1 MNISSK
7 RAEYVALTSLVVS
20 IIFFVVV
27 WVAGALSKAFAV
39 SALSWQIL
47 GGGLIWLVL
56 VILFHQRS
64 LAEQEKLDMAQL
76 ARTEHGDTIFQ
87 SGGERAEL
95 FAVAGKRLVILEKW
109 FVPIFG
115 VLIAVYEIIIGF
127 YLFRKASVSIDTEL
141 KHPQLIAVFMIF
153 VAFVGFLIS
162 RYATGMSTQE
172 KWKPLRAG
180 ASSFVGTAIL
190 AFCLAVSLSLAQFKI
205 NVVINVFGW
214 VIPVLIIVLGVEI
227 SLNSI
232 FDIYRPRIAG
242 QYSRSAFDSRLLG
255 LFSESGGIFHTFAST
270 IDYQFGFKVSQTWF
284 YKLLEKAIIPLM
296 VFSVVTLYLLSC
308 VVIVDAGEQAIIE
321 HFGSYSYSNG
331 GREVGPGLHWKL
343 PWPFD
348 IAYNYPIRKVQEINI
363 GFVEETEEGGEKK
376 ATNKPLLW
384 GEEHYEKEYDLLVAS
399 EAQGGGDEKGSV
411 PVSIVRAAVPVQYTV
426 KDLKSFLYNHND
438 SEKMLEAICYR
449 ELVRYAA
456 SAKIETW
463 DERTDDIKVR
473 SSLLGAGRKDAAQE
487 LTKRIQASADRMELG
502 VEIVF
507 LGLQGVHPPP
517 KVAEDYQKVIGSVQG
532 RQADILNAL
541 AERNNI
547 LASLTGSVWQSNELY
562 ILAREYQQAKEEGI
576 AGRIAE
582 VRERLNEAYL
592 SAKGDIFKTLSE
604 AESYAFERA
613 KIAEADGNRFHDQI
627 LAYEASPEIYKR
639 QQRLSM
645 LEEALEKTRKYV
657 IIADES
663 DSQVF
668 IIDLKEKLA
677 PDLYDLGLES
687 PGQGK

>member
-7 RAEYVALTSLVVS
+7 RAEYVALTGLVVS

-47 GGGLIWLVL
+47 GGALIWLVL

-87 SGGERAEL
+87 SGGERADL

-115 VLIAVYEIIIGF
+115 VLIAVYEIIIGV
-127 YLFRKASVSIDTEL
+127 YLFRKASVSIDSEL
-141 KHPQLIAVFMIF
+141 NRPQLIAVFMILVSF
-153 VAFVGFLIS
+153 VSFLIS

-190 AFCLAVSLSLAQFKI
+190 AFGLAVSLSLAQFKI
-205 NVVINVFGW
+205 EVGVNVFGW
-214 VIPVLIIVLGVEI
+214 VIPILIIVLGIEI
-227 SLNSI
+227 SLNSVL
-232 FDIYRPRIAG
+232 DIYRPRIAG

-255 LFSESGGIFHTFAST
+255 LFSEPGGILHTFAST

-284 YKLLEKAIIPLM
+284 YKLLEKAIIPLV
-296 VFSVVTLYLLSC
+296 VFSIVTLYLLSC
-308 VVIVDAGEQAIIE
+308 IVIVNPGEQAIIE
-321 HFGSYSYSNG
+321 HFGSYSDSHG

-348 IAYNYPIRKVQEINI
+348 IAYNYPIRKVQQVNI

-376 ATNKPLLW
+376 DANKPLLW
-384 GEEHYEKEYDLLVAS
+384 GEEHYEEEYNLLVAS

-411 PVSIVRAAVPVQYTV
+411 PVSIVRAAFPVQYRI
-426 KDLKSFLYNHND
+426 KDLKSFLYNHAD
-438 SEKMLEAICYR
+438 SEEMLEAICYR

-456 SAKIETW
+456 SAKIET
-463 DERTDDIKVR
+463 EDDRGSDTNVR
-473 SSLLGAGRKDAAQE
+473 SSLLGAGRKVAAQE
-487 LTKRIQASADRMELG
+487 LTERIQASADRMALG

-517 KVAEDYQKVIGSVQG
+517 EVAEDYQKVIGAVQG
-532 RQADILNAL
+532 RQADILNAR

-562 ILAREYQQAKEEGI
+562 ALAREYQQAKEEGG

-582 VRERLNEAYL
+582 VREKLNEAYL
-592 SAKGDIFKTLSE
+592 NANGDIFKTLSE
-604 AESYAFERA
+604 AKSYAFERA

-627 LAYEASPEIYKR
+627 LAYKASPEIYKH

-668 IIDLKEKLA
+668 IIDLKEKLS
-677 PDLYDLGLES
+677 PDLYDLGLET
-687 PGQGK
+687 P

>member
-115 VLIAVYEIIIGF
+115 VLIAVYEIIIGV
-127 YLFRKASVSIDTEL
+127 YLFRKASVSIDSEL
-141 KHPQLIAVFMIF
+141 NHPQLIAVFMIF
-153 VAFVGFLIS
+153 VSFVSFLIS

-296 VFSVVTLYLLSC
+296 VFSIVTLYLLSC
-308 VVIVDAGEQAIIE
+308 VVIVNPGEQAIIE

-348 IAYNYPIRKVQEINI
+348 IAYNYPIRKVQQVNI
-363 GFVEETEEGGEKK
+363 GFVEETEEDGEKK
-376 ATNKPLLW
+376 DANKPLLW
-384 GEEHYEKEYDLLVAS
+384 GEEHYEEEYDLLVAS

-411 PVSIVRAAVPVQYTV
+411 PVSIVRAAVPVQYRI

-438 SEKMLEAICYR
+438 SEEMLEAICYR

-456 SAKIETW
+456 SAKIEIG
-463 DERTDDIKVR
+463 DETERDINVR

-487 LTKRIQASADRMELG
+487 LTERIQASADRMELG
-502 VEIVF
+502 IEIVF

-517 KVAEDYQKVIGSVQG
+517 EVAEDYQKVIGAVQG

-562 ILAREYQQAKEEGI
+562 ALAREYQQAKEEGG
-576 AGRIAE
+576 AERIAE

-592 SAKGDIFKTLSE
+592 NANGDIFKTLSE
-604 AESYAFERA
+604 AESYAFELA
-613 KIAEADGNRFHDQI
+613 KIAEADGNRFNDQI

-639 QQRLSM
+639 LQRLSM

-657 IIADES
+657 IVADES

-668 IIDLKEKLA
+668 IIDLKEKLS
-677 PDLYDLGLES
+677 PDLYDLGLET
-687 PGQGK
+687 P

>member
-7 RAEYVALTSLVVS
+7 RAEYVALTALALS
-20 IIFFVVV
+20 IVFFVVV
-27 WVAGALSKAFAV
+27 WVAGALSNSFAV

-47 GGGLIWLVL
+47 GGALVWLVL
-56 VILFHQRS
+56 VVLFHQRS

-76 ARTEHGDTIFQ
+76 SRSEHGDTIFQ
-87 SGGERAEL
+87 GGGEQAEL
-95 FAVAGKRLVILEKW
+95 FAVAGKRLIILEKW

-115 VLIAVYEIIIGF
+115 VLIAVYQIMIGV
-127 YLFRKASVSIDTEL
+127 YLFHKASVPVDTEL

-205 NVVINVFGW
+205 NVGINVFVW
-214 VIPVLIIVLGVEI
+214 VIPVLIVILGIEI
-227 SLNSI
+227 SLNSVL
-232 FDIYRPRIAG
+232 DIYRPRIAG

-255 LFSESGGIFHTFAST
+255 LFSEPGGIFHTFAST
-270 IDYQFGFKVSQTWF
+270 IDYQFGFKVSHTWF
-284 YKLLEKAIIPLM
+284 YKLLEKAIIPLV
-296 VFSVVTLYLLSC
+296 VFSIVTLYLLSC
-308 VVIVDAGEQAIIE
+308 VVIVDVGEQAIIE
-321 HFGSYSYSNG
+321 HFGSYSDSNG
-331 GREVGPGLHWKL
+331 GRSVGPGLHWKL

-348 IAYNYPIRKVQEINI
+348 VAYSYPTRRVQEINI
-363 GFVEETEEGGEKK
+363 GFVEETEQDGEKK
-376 ATNKPLLW
+376 KANKPLLW
-384 GEEHYEKEYDLLVAS
+384 GEKHYEEEYDLIVAS

-411 PVSIVRAAVPVQYTV
+411 PISIVRAAVPVQYTI
-426 KDLKSFLYNHND
+426 KDLKSFLYNHAD
-438 SEKMLEAICYR
+438 SEEILEAICYR

-456 SAKIETW
+456 SAKIETG
-463 DERTDDIKVR
+463 DDGDGETNGR
-473 SSLLGAGRKDAAQE
+473 SSLLGSGRKEAAEE
-487 LTKRIQASADRMELG
+487 LTARIQASADMMDLG

-517 KVAEDYQKVIGSVQG
+517 EVAEDYQKVIGAVQG
-532 RQADILNAL
+532 RQAEILNAL

-547 LASLTGSVWQSNELY
+547 LASLTGSVQQSNELY
-562 ILAREYQQAKEEGI
+562 ALAREYRQAKEEDN
-576 AGRIAE
+576 AGRVSE
-582 VRERLNEAYL
+582 VREKLDEAYL
-592 SAKGDIFKTLSE
+592 NAKGEIFKILSE
-604 AESYAFERA
+604 ADSYAFERA
-613 KIAEADGNRFHDQI
+613 KNAEADGNRFHDQI

-645 LEEALEKTRKYV
+645 LEEALVNTRKYV
-657 IIADES
+657 IIANEN

-677 PDLYDLGLES
+677 PDLYDLGLET
-687 PGQGK
+687 PK